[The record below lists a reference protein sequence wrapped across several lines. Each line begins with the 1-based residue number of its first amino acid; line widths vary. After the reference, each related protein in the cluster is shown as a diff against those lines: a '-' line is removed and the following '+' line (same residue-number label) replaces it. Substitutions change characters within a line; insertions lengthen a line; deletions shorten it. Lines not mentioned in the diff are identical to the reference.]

1 MRFPEGYCRWCGT
14 WQVLQYLDAVCG
26 KCNEAKCG
34 DEREAN
40 TWLPQL
46 RGGLD
51 SKGWVPG
58 QARPG
63 LLSVVRAAT
72 RLDTRNSARAG
83 ARLHNCGTR
92 VTFP

>member
-1 MRFPEGYCRWCGT
+1 MRFPEGYCWWCGT
-14 WQVLQYLDAVCG
+14 WQVLQYVDAVCG

-51 SKGWVPG
+51 
-58 QARPG
+58 
-63 LLSVVRAAT
+63 
-72 RLDTRNSARAG
+72 TRNSARAG
-83 ARLHNCGTR
+83 RTLTQLWNPGD
-92 VTFP
+92 VP